1 MSSVFEIGYS
11 EDMSAIDLY
20 NLFRRIP
27 DATEAEA
34 RVAADTIAHVGN
46 VATKADLKMELAEL
60 EMRLTWR
67 MIIVASVIIGT
78 VIGAVGLMFAYAGFF
93 SAR

>member
-1 MSSVFEIGYS
+1 
-11 EDMSAIDLY
+11 MSAIDLY

-27 DATEAEA
+27 NATEAEA
-34 RVAADTIAHVGN
+34 RAAADTVAHTDD
-46 VATKADLKMELAEL
+46 VATKTDLAEL

-78 VIGAVGLMFAYAGFF
+78 VIGAVGLMFASAGFF
-93 SAR
+93 SGQ